1 MIVVNSERIGQ
12 LLSRQPNANLCL
24 LILLHFR
31 LLPIVFSLG
40 WCTSDSIKKEMSKEM
55 HLKVNVVLRGVLF

>member
-1 MIVVNSERIGQ
+1 MDDCGKQ

-40 WCTSDSIKKEMSKEM
+40 WCTSDSIKKEMST